1 MEKGSVI
8 ELDFDLWLV
17 ENNELYETTN
27 EELAKEH
34 DIYNE
39 EVTYKPISTIV
50 GAEKLI
56 KGLDDALLKAEKDKD
71 YELEIPPEEG
81 YGERDSK
88 LVELHSK
95 REILRLPE
103 FRKGD
108 ISPQV
113 GMQITLKNRLGTITA
128 ITAGRIRLDFNNR
141 LAGRTLKYK
150 YKVIKVADK
159 PEEKAHTILQMHF
172 NKPGDFG
179 IKIKKDEAEIVLPD
193 VCKYDLGW
201 FQTKYRVV
209 SDLRD
214 FAGINTV
221 KFLEVYVKKKE
232 DEEKKEGEGEAES
245 EAKDEPKKN
254 ETPEEKEPSDKEQS
268 AEDPVEKT
276 ETESEPEDSQD

>member
-1 MEKGSVI
+1 MEKGSII

-56 KGLDDALLKAEKDKD
+56 KGLDDALLKAKKDKD

-81 YGERDSK
+81 YGERDPK

-95 REILRLPE
+95 REVLRLPE

-113 GMQITLKNRLGTITA
+113 GMQITLKNRIGTITA

-150 YKVIKVADK
+150 YKIIKVADK

-179 IKIKKDEAEIVLPD
+179 IKINKDEAEIVLPD

-232 DEEKKEGEGEAES
+232 DEEKKEGEAEAETKDK
-245 EAKDEPKKN
+245 AKKDEAPEKKEQPAEEPK
-254 ETPEEKEPSDKEQS
+254 EKEEL
-268 AEDPVEKT
+268 E
-276 ETESEPEDSQD
+276 ESEPEQEETQD